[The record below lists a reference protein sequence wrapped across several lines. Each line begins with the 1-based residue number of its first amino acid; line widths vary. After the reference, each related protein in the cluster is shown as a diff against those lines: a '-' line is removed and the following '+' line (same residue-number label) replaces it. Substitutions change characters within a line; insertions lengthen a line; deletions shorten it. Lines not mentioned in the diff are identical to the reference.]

1 MAIVRVPLF
10 SLLTLTSRNGR
21 LTMLAED
28 YFREGNLGGALEELQ
43 NQIRNHPE
51 NSPYRVFLFQLLAI
65 LGQWK
70 RALSQLDVLDNLEQS
85 TWPMV
90 HIYREAIRCEILRA
104 DVFAGRRKPM
114 IFGEP
119 PQWMAFLLESLRL
132 VGEARYGQAAEL
144 RSQAFESAP
153 ASSGTLD
160 EQPFGWIADADSRLG
175 PVLEL
180 ILNGRY
186 YWAPFQQICAI
197 KITEATDLR
206 DLVWLPAHFT
216 WINGGEAFGLIPTR
230 YPGSETAPDPA
241 LQLARK
247 TEWIELAPG
256 VVKGSGQRML
266 ATDQNEYPLLDIRSI
281 NIN

>member
-1 MAIVRVPLF
+1 
-10 SLLTLTSRNGR
+10 
-21 LTMLAED
+21 MLAED

-51 NSPYRVFLFQLLAI
+51 NSGYRVFLFQLLAI

-119 PQWMAFLLESLRL
+119 PQWMAMLLESLRL
-132 VGEARYGQAAEL
+132 IGEAQYGPAVAL
-144 RSQAFESAP
+144 RDQAFESA
-153 ASSGTLD
+153 AESSGTID
-160 EQPFGWIADADSRLG
+160 EQPFSWIADADSRLG
-175 PVLEL
+175 PVLEI

-186 YWAPFQQICAI
+186 FWAPIQQIRAI
-197 KITEATDLR
+197 KMTAVTDLR

-216 WINGGEAFGLIPTR
+216 WVNGGEVFGLIPTR
-230 YPGSETAPDPA
+230 YPGSETAQDTSI
-241 LQLARK
+241 QLARR
-247 TEWIELAPG
+247 TEWIELAEG
-256 VVKGSGQRML
+256 VLQGLGQRML
-266 ATDQNEYPLLDIRSI
+266 ATDQDEYPLLDIHSVTV
-281 NIN
+281 NNESTVD

>member
-1 MAIVRVPLF
+1 
-10 SLLTLTSRNGR
+10 
-21 LTMLAED
+21 MLAED

-51 NSPYRVFLFQLLAI
+51 NSQYRVFLFQLLAI

-104 DVFAGRRKPM
+104 EIFAGRRKPM

-132 VGEARYGQAAEL
+132 VGEAQYGQAIEL
-144 RSQAFESAP
+144 RNQAFESAP
-153 ASSGTLD
+153 ESSGTID

-186 YWAPFQQICAI
+186 YWAPFQQIHAI
-197 KITEATDLR
+197 KITEVNDLR

-216 WINGGEAFGLIPTR
+216 WVNGGEAFGLIPTR
-230 YPGSETAPDPA
+230 YPGSETARDPA

-247 TEWIELAPG
+247 TEWIELTQG
-256 VVKGSGQRML
+256 VVQGSGQRML
-266 ATDQNEYPLLDIRSI
+266 ATDQNEYPLLDIRSVSI
-281 NIN
+281 N

>member
-1 MAIVRVPLF
+1 
-10 SLLTLTSRNGR
+10 
-21 LTMLAED
+21 MLAED
-28 YFREGNLGGALEELQ
+28 CFREGNLGGALEELQ

-51 NSPYRVFLFQLLAI
+51 NSGYRVFLFQLLAI

-119 PQWMAFLLESLRL
+119 PQWMAMLLESLRL
-132 VGEARYGQAAEL
+132 IGEAQYGPAVAL
-144 RSQAFESAP
+144 RDQAFESA
-153 ASSGTLD
+153 AESSGTID
-160 EQPFGWIADADSRLG
+160 EQPFSWIADADSRLG
-175 PVLEL
+175 PVLEI

-186 YWAPFQQICAI
+186 FWAPIQQIRAI
-197 KITEATDLR
+197 KMTAVTDLR

-216 WINGGEAFGLIPTR
+216 WVNGGEVFGLIPTR
-230 YPGSETAPDPA
+230 YPGSETAQDTSI
-241 LQLARK
+241 QLARR
-247 TEWIELAPG
+247 TEWIELAEG
-256 VVKGSGQRML
+256 VLQGLGQRML
-266 ATDQNEYPLLDIRSI
+266 ATDQDEYPLLDIRSVTV
-281 NIN
+281 NNESTVD

>member
-1 MAIVRVPLF
+1 
-10 SLLTLTSRNGR
+10 
-21 LTMLAED
+21 MLAED

-51 NSPYRVFLFQLLAI
+51 NSGYRVFLFQLLAI

-119 PQWMAFLLESLRL
+119 PQWMAMLLESLRL
-132 VGEARYGQAAEL
+132 IGEAQYGPAVAL
-144 RSQAFESAP
+144 RDQAFESA
-153 ASSGTLD
+153 AESSGTID
-160 EQPFGWIADADSRLG
+160 EQPFSWIADADSRLG
-175 PVLEL
+175 PVLEI

-186 YWAPFQQICAI
+186 FWAPIQQIRAI
-197 KITEATDLR
+197 KMTAVTDLR

-216 WINGGEAFGLIPTR
+216 WVNGGEVFGLIPTR
-230 YPGSETAPDPA
+230 YPGSETAQDTSI
-241 LQLARK
+241 QLARR
-247 TEWIELAPG
+247 TEWIELAEG
-256 VVKGSGQRML
+256 VLQGLGQRML
-266 ATDQNEYPLLDIRSI
+266 ATDQDEYPLLDIRSVTV
-281 NIN
+281 NNESTVD